1 MRSARIRSSPK
12 RRAGSRRSAPGSTT
26 WPQPDPPRRPG
37 TGEGSST
44 EESAAIAEL
53 YAEVSE
59 SKVLLLTGDSATKAA
74 LHAAAPKTR
83 FLHLATH
90 GWFASEGF
98 KSQLDVLA
106 QQGTRDSWLRAEET
120 LTGFAPETLC
130 GLALSGAN
138 RGKDA
143 LGRVPGILTAEEL
156 ASFDLRN
163 CELAVLSACETNVGV
178 RRAGQGIQ
186 SLQTALH
193 AAGAR
198 TAITSLW
205 KVDDAATRRLF
216 ELFYT
221 KLWKQK
227 LGKADALW
235 QAKMALRAEGHP
247 PRDWAGWVLS
257 GDPD

>member
-1 MRSARIRSSPK
+1 
-12 RRAGSRRSAPGSTT
+12 
-26 WPQPDPPRRPG
+26 
-37 TGEGSST
+37 
-44 EESAAIAEL
+44 
-53 YAEVSE
+53 
-59 SKVLLLTGDSATKAA
+59 
-74 LHAAAPKTR
+74 
-83 FLHLATH
+83 
-90 GWFASEGF
+90 
-98 KSQLDVLA
+98 
-106 QQGTRDSWLRAEET
+106 
-120 LTGFAPETLC
+120 
-130 GLALSGAN
+130 
-138 RGKDA
+138 
-143 LGRVPGILTAEEL
+143 VPGILTAEEL

-163 CELAVLSACETNVGV
+163 CELAVLSACETNVGI

-221 KLWKQK
+221 KLWKEK

-247 PRDWAGWVLS
+247 LRDWAGWVLS
-257 GDPD
+257 GDPE